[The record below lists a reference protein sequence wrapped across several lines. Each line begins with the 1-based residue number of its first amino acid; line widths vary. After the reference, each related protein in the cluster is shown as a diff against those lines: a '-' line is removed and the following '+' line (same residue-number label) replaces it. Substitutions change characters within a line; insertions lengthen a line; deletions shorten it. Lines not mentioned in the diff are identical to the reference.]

1 MRTVPR
7 RSTLALIAA
16 VVAALAAP
24 AVAAADEGQII
35 VKYAAGADAQERAD
49 ARRDPAP
56 VASGS
61 LPLERTQV
69 VAPEAGTTVADAV
82 TDLER
87 SPDVAYAEVDQERTA
102 TAAPDDPQFAWQWSL
117 QNTGSIFARRS
128 THATYTGT
136 AGDDIDVLAAWDQGL
151 AGSGVTVG
159 VVDSGVD
166 LVHPDLKA
174 NLLSGGHDYV
184 DGDNTPSDQN
194 GHGTHV
200 AGIIGAVGNNGI
212 GVAGIDWKASI
223 LPVRVLNKDG
233 SGSVSS
239 VVNGYNYA
247 AGHGAKIVNVSLGGD
262 SPSQTEYDALRN
274 ASDTLFVVAAGN
286 DAANVDTTD
295 SYPCAYDLPN
305 VVCVAA
311 TDADDN
317 LASFSDYGA
326 TSVDLAAPGVDI
338 LSTYPT
344 ALSADPSFPYK
355 WLSGTSMATPEVA
368 GAAALVLD
376 QDPSLTP
383 WQLREKLT
391 SSVEKVPALEGKVAS
406 GGRLDVAAA
415 LTHPVPTEAA
425 PNPGST
431 APAARGAA
439 TPVAP
444 APPAAPATPA
454 PAAPQPARAAAR
466 SRPAPVTTAPTTTPV
481 APAVDR
487 TAPTVALS
495 LSTRGAL
502 TALLKGRLRV
512 KTSVSERASVLVEV
526 RLDARTAKKLHLKA
540 TTTGVRIATGRAT
553 ATSAGTTTVTLKLTS
568 AAKRG
573 LARAGSVKATLTAT
587 ATDAA
592 GNRGAR
598 GRTLTI
604 KR

>member
-49 ARRDPAP
+49 ARADADV
-56 VASGS
+56 VAAGS
-61 LPLERTQV
+61 LPLERTEV
-69 VAPEAGTTVADAV
+69 VAPEGGTTVADAV

-151 AGSGVTVG
+151 TGSGVTVG

-200 AGIIGAVGNNGI
+200 AGIIGAVSNNGI

-262 SPSQTEYDALRN
+262 APSQTEYDALRN

-286 DAANVDTTD
+286 DAVNVDTTD
-295 SYPCAYDLPN
+295 SYPCAYNLPN
-305 VVCVAA
+305 VLCVAA
-311 TDADDN
+311 TDANDA
-317 LASFSDYGA
+317 LAYFSDYGA
-326 TSVDLAAPGVDI
+326 AAVDLAAPGVDI

-344 ALSADPSFPYK
+344 ALSADPTFPYK
-355 WLSGTSMATPEVA
+355 WLSGTSMATPEVT

-376 QDPSLTP
+376 QDASLTP

-391 SSVEKVPALEGKVAS
+391 SSVDKVPALEGKVAS

-415 LTHPVPTEAA
+415 VTQPAPTDAA
-425 PNPGST
+425 PTPSST
-431 APAARGAA
+431 APAARGTA
-439 TPVAP
+439 TPVVPTTP
-444 APPAAPATPA
+444 APPATPA
-454 PAAPQPARAAAR
+454 PSAPQPAPAAAP
-466 SRPAPVTTAPTTTPV
+466 SRPAPATTAPTTPV

-502 TALLKGRLRV
+502 TALLKGRLRA
-512 KTSVSERASVLVEV
+512 KTTVSERASVRVDV
-526 RLDARTAKKLHLKA
+526 RLDARIAKKLHLKA
-540 TTTGVRIATGRAT
+540 SKSGVRIATGRAT
-553 ATSAGTTTVTLKLTS
+553 ATRAGATSVTLKLTS
-568 AAKRG
+568 AAKRA
-573 LARAGSVKATLTAT
+573 LARVRSVKATLTAT

-592 GNRGAR
+592 ANRGAR
-598 GRTLTI
+598 SRTLMI